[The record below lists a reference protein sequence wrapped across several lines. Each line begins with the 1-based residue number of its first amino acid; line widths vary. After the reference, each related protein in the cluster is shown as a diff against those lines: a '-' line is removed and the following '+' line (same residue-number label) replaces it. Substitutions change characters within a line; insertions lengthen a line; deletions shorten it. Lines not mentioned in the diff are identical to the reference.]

1 MNQNW
6 FSVFCKGED
15 SNGSTKS
22 RLPDWCTIGKV
33 GAAVAGGAFAVAG
46 APVVLSAAGF
56 TAGGKCL

>member
-6 FSVFCKGED
+6 FSVFCKG
-15 SNGSTKS
+15 
-22 RLPDWCTIGKV
+22 DWCTIGKV
-33 GAAVAGGAFAVAG
+33 GAAVAGGAIAVAG